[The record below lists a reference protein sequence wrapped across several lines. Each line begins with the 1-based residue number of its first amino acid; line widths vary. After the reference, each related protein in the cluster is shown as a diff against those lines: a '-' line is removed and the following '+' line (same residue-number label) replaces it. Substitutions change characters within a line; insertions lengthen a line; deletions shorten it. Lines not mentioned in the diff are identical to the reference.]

1 MFSDRLKAAWDS
13 HDPKA
18 VAALYTPNGARTN
31 LVVEEERIE
40 GRDAIV
46 AFTAE
51 VFEAFPDCTV
61 EIRKQSGSGATLTVE
76 WIFRATQVKDFKTIP
91 GKGQSIAL
99 AGVAVYEMDG
109 DLVREDHSYWDNATL
124 LAAAGLLA

>member
-18 VAALYTPNGARTN
+18 VAALYTANGARTN
-31 LVVEEERIE
+31 LVGEEERLE
-40 GRDAIV
+40 GPDAIV

-61 EIRKQSGSGATLTVE
+61 EIRRESGSGANLTVE
-76 WIFRATQVKDFKTIP
+76 WIFRGTQAKDFRTIP

-99 AGVAVYEMDG
+99 SGVAVYEMDG

-124 LAAAGLLA
+124 LAAAGVLG

>member
-1 MFSDRLKAAWDS
+1 MISDRLKAAWDS

-18 VAALYTPNGARTN
+18 VAALYTPEGARTN

-40 GRDAIV
+40 GHDALV
-46 AFTAE
+46 AFAAE

-61 EIRKQSGSGATLTVE
+61 EIRTESGSGPNITVE
-76 WIFRATQVKDFKTIP
+76 WIFRGTQAKDFRTIP
-91 GKGQSIAL
+91 GKGQAVAL
-99 AGVAVYEMDG
+99 SGVAVYEMDG
-109 DLVREDHSYWDNATL
+109 DLVREDHTYWDNATL

>member
-18 VAALYTPNGARTN
+18 VAALYAANGARTN

-51 VFEAFPDCTV
+51 VLEAFPDCTI
-61 EIRKQSGSGATLTVE
+61 EIRNESGSGSTLTVE

-99 AGVAVYEMDG
+99 SGVAVYEMDG

-124 LAAAGLLA
+124 LAAAGLLG